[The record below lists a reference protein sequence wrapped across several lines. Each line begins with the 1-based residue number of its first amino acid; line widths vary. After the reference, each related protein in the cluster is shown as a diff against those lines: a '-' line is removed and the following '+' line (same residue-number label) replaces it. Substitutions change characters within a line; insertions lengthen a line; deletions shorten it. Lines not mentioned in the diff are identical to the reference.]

1 MNKDV
6 EILTVKERY
15 DNLTKKEKI
24 KLRDA
29 FLLKFEYQ
37 YPTWYQKLNTDNFK
51 KIEIEFLKEQLL
63 ATNQNNN

>member
-51 KIEIEFLKEQLL
+51 RIELEFLEEQLP

>member
-15 DNLTKKEKI
+15 DNLTTKEKI

-51 KIEIEFLKEQLL
+51 KIEIEFLKEQLP